1 MDGVNPDTVWTWNA
15 IGKRS
20 GAWNLAADSPEF
32 TRGFLLNHLIT
43 ETLPEQDGETFAN
56 ADPITGQAA
65 WYDLRVRVEK
75 APAAQA
81 GRSAPR
87 FPTLRRPES
96 LRTAPETVRYGAVFA
111 GPQGGD
117 SQQEAPR

>member
-20 GAWNLAADSPEF
+20 GAWNLAAASPEF
-32 TRGFLLNHLIT
+32 TRGFLLNHLIGDL
-43 ETLPEQDGETFAN
+43 LPGEPDSSPGAN

-75 APAAQA
+75 APAAEA
-81 GRSAPR
+81 GVSAPS
-87 FPTLRRPES
+87 FATLRHPRS
-96 LRTAPETVRYGAVFA
+96 LPPVPDIVRYG
-111 GPQGGD
+111 G
-117 SQQEAPR
+117 EAPRRAAE